1 MSTPDPKNRDAHTA
15 ARMPLSPAVAEV
27 ASFAQHRVAYT
38 LGPQPPMRMP
48 AEEGGIV
55 ITQVESR
62 PDGGLAS
69 FNGVWKRQLQAST
82 VRESTL
88 VLQLRCPATDDDDH
102 VDVWL
107 WIARNRRFLLLGH
120 WKNSG
125 PGWPQLAAPLI
136 HAAHHSSSGT
146 MRRIA

>member
-1 MSTPDPKNRDAHTA
+1 MSTPDPKSRQARTA
-15 ARMPLSPAVAEV
+15 PRMPQPTAVSEV
-27 ASFAQHRVAYT
+27 VSFAQHRVAFT

-55 ITQVESR
+55 ITHVESR

-69 FNGVWKRQLQAST
+69 FSGGWKRQLRAGA
-82 VRESTL
+82 VPDSTL
-88 VLQLRCPATDDDDH
+88 VLQLRGPATDDDDH

-107 WIARNRRFLLLGH
+107 WIARNRRFFLLGC

-136 HAAHHSSSGT
+136 HAAHRPSSGT

>member
-15 ARMPLSPAVAEV
+15 ARMPLSPAVAAV

-48 AEEGGIV
+48 AEEGGVV

-69 FNGVWKRQLQAST
+69 FNGVWKRQLQASA

-88 VLQLRCPATDDDDH
+88 VLQLRRPDTDDDDH

-107 WIARNRRFLLLGH
+107 WIARNRRFLILGH

-125 PGWPQLAAPLI
+125 PGWPMLAAPLI